1 MNKHLH
7 LYVIVAASFMFSRE
21 TWALECKWWQI
32 KVKDSKIPQHQRKG
46 HNVSKHSRKE
56 HCRERWKGAD
66 RYIQQF
72 KDDPIPGWDK
82 KGEIFKKWS
91 RAEIQAVLEV
101 LPNLPKWTQIENYT
115 FRRADKSIHEGNPA
129 TSELTKKTIILYDIF
144 STYKDKIGAIG
155 HEASHF
161 VFQELTYLEITEFE
175 KLSGWEIVTK
185 DRKVYVVPP
194 KNLLMPDSAI
204 NNEEDF
210 TNHAEMY
217 ISDPVKLKKTN
228 PKIYEFFL
236 KRFPK

>member
-1 MNKHLH
+1 M
-7 LYVIVAASFMFSRE
+7 
-21 TWALECKWWQI
+21 
-32 KVKDSKIPQHQRKG
+32 
-46 HNVSKHSRKE
+46 
-56 HCRERWKGAD
+56 
-66 RYIQQF
+66 
-72 KDDPIPGWDK
+72 
-82 KGEIFKKWS
+82 
-91 RAEIQAVLEV
+91 EV
-101 LPNLPKWTQIENYT
+101 LPNLPTWTQIENYT
-115 FRRADKSIHEGNPA
+115 FRRAAKSIHVGNPA

-144 STYKDKIGAIG
+144 STYKDKLGVIG

-161 VFQELTYLEITEFE
+161 VFQELTDLEITEFE

-194 KNLLMPDSAI
+194 KNLLRPDSAI